1 MSEEDVGEADLNQI
15 KISLMVQVL
24 VQQTYNSISR
34 PLRNKLK
41 HYIEDLLSKQ

>member
-15 KISLMVQVL
+15 KISLKVQVL

-34 PLRNKLK
+34 LLRNKLK
-41 HYIEDLLSKQ
+41 DYIEDLLNKQ

>member
-15 KISLMVQVL
+15 KISLKVQVL
-24 VQQTYNSISR
+24 VQQIYNSISR

-41 HYIEDLLSKQ
+41 RYIEDLLSKQ